1 MVDASR
7 HIRLGAIVP
16 FLLMTGLRKG
26 ELLALKWSDLDIDT
40 DTLTVSRS
48 AYRRPGVGMVTKP
61 TKTDRQR
68 TISMPRQCVELLR
81 EHRRYQAS
89 QRLAIGPLWQ
99 DHGLVFTT
107 EAGGYLDEKVPNT
120 VLHRVCKAIGLPPER
135 VHNLRHSAAM
145 TAASASHGDLHL
157 VKNLLGHASISTT
170 LDTYG
175 HRMTESQV
183 RLGEAMSDW
192 FDARPRSEP
201 GDDAAAQP

>member
-1 MVDASR
+1 MLATKRQEGLGDRSVQAMHATLRRALATAVNWGLVLFNVATRVDVPRPVRNVATVHALPREVVLAMVDASR

-120 VLHRVCKAIGLPPER
+120 VLA
-135 VHNLRHSAAM
+135 
-145 TAASASHGDLHL
+145 
-157 VKNLLGHASISTT
+157 
-170 LDTYG
+170 
-175 HRMTESQV
+175 
-183 RLGEAMSDW
+183 
-192 FDARPRSEP
+192 
-201 GDDAAAQP
+201 